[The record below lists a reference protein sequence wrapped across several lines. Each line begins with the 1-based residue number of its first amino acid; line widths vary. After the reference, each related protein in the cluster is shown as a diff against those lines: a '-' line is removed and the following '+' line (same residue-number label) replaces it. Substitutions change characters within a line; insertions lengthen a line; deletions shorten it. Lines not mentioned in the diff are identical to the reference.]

1 MESRTILWEESIE
14 NYFWQSVIENGH
26 PSNNY
31 ISTWHTCVWN
41 FLINLKI
48 GTRHADVSSR
58 IYVTLPALLL
68 DCKASLGDKAS
79 LPEYVIEIWNFPF
92 IYLSLPVFLSRS
104 EREREIMK
112 KASLSNRKPEKV
124 IEQPPF
130 PSVGGWE
137 KTRQITPGLI
147 WQCAIN
153 FGLHTDSY
161 HFIHLLLRIPCFQ
174 PHSHRIPSFR
184 DFNLQ
189 PRRYAWTTCTRR
201 VTGRSRAI
209 QLDTRDI
216 HISAL
221 ERLHLCFFVFYT
233 CFLHNI
239 LFNYV

>member
-1 MESRTILWEESIE
+1 MAYLCLEL
-14 NYFWQSVIENGH
+14 FDQSQDRKATCWCLFADICMTL
-26 PSNNY
+26 
-31 ISTWHTCVWN
+31 ST
-41 FLINLKI
+41 L
-48 GTRHADVSSR
+48 
-58 IYVTLPALLL
+58 LP
-68 DCKASLGDKAS
+68 DCKADPGDKAS
-79 LPEYVIEIWNFPF
+79 LAEYIIEIWNFYSL
-92 IYLSLPVFLSRS
+92 IYLSLSVFLSRS
-104 EREREIMK
+104 ANEKGMPP
-112 KASLSNRKPEKV
+112 LSNRKPEKV

-161 HFIHLLLRIPCFQ
+161 HFIHLLLRIPYFQ

-189 PRRYAWTTCTRR
+189 PCRYAWTTCTRW
-201 VTGRSRAI
+201 VMGRSRAI

-221 ERLHLCFFVFYT
+221 ERLHEGILCFFVFYKWFVT
-233 CFLHNI
+233 
-239 LFNYV
+239 